1 MKKLI
6 IKQRLLVLST
16 CIISFLFFNS
26 KIYCQDIDTLEWEEI
41 VDLADTIFN
50 SGLDTIYV
58 IEDSISE
65 TTGFRTGASLDCTTP
80 ASTMSI
86 NLNKTVKTI
95 NKGQF
100 GINVT
105 GMFTKSTLYGDT
117 YSEDQWQ
124 WISDM
129 RPKVLRFPGG
139 SSSKFMHLLT
149 GDKGY
154 GYDIVE
160 ITRYL
165 DAIDN
170 DMEAPTN
177 ATDIMNETNV
187 TTLLSWFGGS
197 SEILD
202 AFEEYRTDY
211 GYQEDLT
218 SGDRFID
225 HFIRLIEKIETDN
238 QVFDP
243 TYRVDVIVCLNIL
256 TETAEDCLDIVQYL
270 QSNPVHNVNV
280 VGVEMGNE
288 TANKFHKQI
297 MQFGEFD
304 DYWNYI
310 DGQAVD
316 LQDNLEEDLEEI
328 LDLEPGEPFYI
339 PAADRNFLYVFRN
352 RAGVNYKIGLCAE
365 GLNGTGEIFNILPDE
380 DAGSRSVD
388 WNVALRSHYGDTHTG
403 TSIKKFHAV
412 ILHTYFNADSWYNE
426 CVTEAGI
433 LGSYSCPEWDFDNAD
448 TRIQPAFDAAR
459 LNFRQFM
466 LTRYDNDLDLFNLD
480 LNFNLTS
487 SIKKDM
493 WVTEWNLKDEGT
505 PNNGKIFTNSYQHTV
520 LLQEWW
526 LKNLKLNFTEGYREN
541 FFKYATLQN
550 YAGGSGVQMLTPA
563 DEDVEL
569 EIIGQDDSPYNLP
582 AGDPA
587 KRNYYVKRTVGYTMD
602 LISEINKN
610 NLNYFPATVATYGH
624 NPNLT
629 PTFFITPAKDFIY
642 MYFTNSRCKEQRYVL
657 NPSGMTPM
665 FGYVVELENAEMFV
679 VDAFQAYS
687 QSGKSMIYDFN
698 SCYTP
703 VNPYDMEINQTY
715 NYVNPGC
722 TAAEGSLCITVP
734 GFTSGYVKMAVVPY
748 VPRIADEIN
757 SSLAIYPNPANNL
770 LNISTTEQIVKVE
783 IISMTGAK
791 MFEAIDNCN
800 TIDISMLSYGMYQV
814 ICNFSDGSSV
824 TKPFIKL

>member
-1 MKKLI
+1 MKKICINCRKYFPTILLTSLLLLG
-6 IKQRLLVLST
+6 IKSY
-16 CIISFLFFNS
+16 S
-26 KIYCQDIDTLEWEEI
+26 QDIDTLEWEEV
-41 VDLADTIFN
+41 VDLADTVYN
-50 SGLDTIYV
+50 SGLDTVYV
-58 IEDSISE
+58 IEDSVSE
-65 TTGFRTGASLDCTTP
+65 TAGFRTGTSIDCELAGP
-80 ASTMSI
+80 AMSI

-170 DMEAPTN
+170 VLEAPSDAASILAASD
-177 ATDIMNETNV
+177 ATMLT
-187 TTLLSWFGGS
+187 WFGDDLG
-197 SEILD
+197 ILATFKD
-202 AFEEYRTDY
+202 EYLEQY
-211 GYQEDLT
+211 NYQELLA

-288 TANKFHKQI
+288 TANKFHQNI
-297 MQFGEFD
+297 MQFDEFEN
-304 DYWNYI
+304 YWQYL
-310 DGQAVD
+310 DGQTVPG
-316 LQDNLEEDLEEI
+316 QDSKELVL
-328 LDLEPGEPFYI
+328 GESLYI
-339 PAADRNFLYVFRN
+339 PAADREFFLVFKN
-352 RAGVNYKIGLCAE
+352 KAGSNYKIGLCAD
-365 GLNGTGEIFNILPDE
+365 GLNVEGSVFITEPGQYV
-380 DAGSRSVD
+380 GSRSTP
-388 WNVALRSHYGDTHTG
+388 WNVALRSHYGDNNPGG
-403 TSIKKFHAV
+403 TIKKFHAV
-412 ILHTYFNADSWYNE
+412 ILHTYNSGDTTADSWYTE
-426 CVTEAGI
+426 CVTETGI
-433 LGSYSCPEWDFDNAD
+433 LGSYSCPEWDFDVAD

-459 LNFRQFM
+459 GHFRNFI
-466 LTRYDNDLDLFNLD
+466 LTKYDNDLDLFNTD
-480 LNFNLTS
+480 LNFNLTT

-493 WVTEWNLKDEGT
+493 WVTEWNLKDKDT
-505 PNNGKIFTNSYQHTV
+505 PNNGKIFTNSYQHAV

-526 LKNLKLNFTEGYREN
+526 LKNLKLNFSEGYREN
-541 FFKYATLQN
+541 FFKYSTLQN
-550 YAGGSGVQMLTPA
+550 FAGGSGVQMLTPA
-563 DEDVEL
+563 DENIEL
-569 EIIGQDDSPYNLP
+569 EILGKDVSPYNLP
-582 AGDPA
+582 GGDPA

-610 NLNYFPATVATYGH
+610 YLDYFPATVATYGH
-624 NPNLT
+624 NPNLP
-629 PTFFITPAKDFIY
+629 PTFFITPDKDYIY
-642 MYFTNSRCKEQRYVL
+642 MYFTNSRCNEQRYVI

-665 FGYVVELENAEMFV
+665 FGYTVELTNAEMFV

-698 SCYTP
+698 TCYTP
-703 VNPYDMEINQTY
+703 ANPYDIEIDQTY
-715 NYVNPGC
+715 NYTNPGC
-722 TAAEGSLCITVP
+722 DAAEGSLCVKVP
-734 GFTSGYVKMAVVPY
+734 GFASGFVKMQVVPY
-748 VPRIADEIN
+748 IPRIANEIE
-757 SSLAIYPNPANNL
+757 SELIVYPNPANDK
-770 LNISTTEQIVKVE
+770 LNISFTEDIHTVV
-783 IISMTGAK
+783 ILSVTGMK
-791 MFEAIDNCN
+791 ILEQTGNN
-800 TIDISMLSYGMYQV
+800 NSVDISQLSYGMYQV
-814 ICNFSDGSSV
+814 FCYLNDGSQMVKS
-824 TKPFIKL
+824 FIKL

>member
-124 WISDM
+124 WLSDM

-256 TETAEDCLDIVQYL
+256 TETAEDCLDIV
-270 QSNPVHNVNV
+270 
-280 VGVEMGNE
+280 
-288 TANKFHKQI
+288 
-297 MQFGEFD
+297 
-304 DYWNYI
+304 
-310 DGQAVD
+310 
-316 LQDNLEEDLEEI
+316 
-328 LDLEPGEPFYI
+328 
-339 PAADRNFLYVFRN
+339 
-352 RAGVNYKIGLCAE
+352 
-365 GLNGTGEIFNILPDE
+365 
-380 DAGSRSVD
+380 
-388 WNVALRSHYGDTHTG
+388 
-403 TSIKKFHAV
+403 
-412 ILHTYFNADSWYNE
+412 
-426 CVTEAGI
+426 
-433 LGSYSCPEWDFDNAD
+433 
-448 TRIQPAFDAAR
+448 
-459 LNFRQFM
+459 
-466 LTRYDNDLDLFNLD
+466 
-480 LNFNLTS
+480 
-487 SIKKDM
+487 
-493 WVTEWNLKDEGT
+493 
-505 PNNGKIFTNSYQHTV
+505 
-520 LLQEWW
+520 
-526 LKNLKLNFTEGYREN
+526 
-541 FFKYATLQN
+541 
-550 YAGGSGVQMLTPA
+550 
-563 DEDVEL
+563 
-569 EIIGQDDSPYNLP
+569 
-582 AGDPA
+582 
-587 KRNYYVKRTVGYTMD
+587 
-602 LISEINKN
+602 
-610 NLNYFPATVATYGH
+610 
-624 NPNLT
+624 
-629 PTFFITPAKDFIY
+629 
-642 MYFTNSRCKEQRYVL
+642 
-657 NPSGMTPM
+657 
-665 FGYVVELENAEMFV
+665 
-679 VDAFQAYS
+679 
-687 QSGKSMIYDFN
+687 
-698 SCYTP
+698 
-703 VNPYDMEINQTY
+703 
-715 NYVNPGC
+715 
-722 TAAEGSLCITVP
+722 
-734 GFTSGYVKMAVVPY
+734 
-748 VPRIADEIN
+748 
-757 SSLAIYPNPANNL
+757 
-770 LNISTTEQIVKVE
+770 
-783 IISMTGAK
+783 
-791 MFEAIDNCN
+791 
-800 TIDISMLSYGMYQV
+800 
-814 ICNFSDGSSV
+814 
-824 TKPFIKL
+824 

>member
-1 MKKLI
+1 MKNLI
-6 IKQRLLVLST
+6 IKQRMLVLSIY
-16 CIISFLFFNS
+16 IISFVFCNN

-41 VDLADTIFN
+41 VDLADTVYN
-50 SGLDTIYV
+50 SGMDTIYV
-58 IEDSISE
+58 IEDSTSE
-65 TTGFRTGASLDCTTP
+65 TTGFRTGASLDCATP

-100 GINVT
+100 GVNVT
-105 GMFTKSTLYGDT
+105 GMFTKSTLYGDI

-124 WISDM
+124 WLSDM

-170 DMEAPTN
+170 DLEAPTN

-187 TTLLSWFGGS
+187 TTLLNWFGGS

-225 HFIRLIEKIETDN
+225 HFIRLIQKIETDN

-243 TYRVDVIVCLNIL
+243 TYKVDVIVCLNIL

-270 QSNPVHNVNV
+270 QSNPIHNVNV

-297 MQFGEFD
+297 MQFDEFEN
-304 DYWNYI
+304 YWQYL
-310 DGQAVD
+310 DGQAVVG
-316 LQDNLEEDLEEI
+316 QASKEAAI
-328 LDLEPGEPFYI
+328 GESLFI
-339 PAADRNFLYVFRN
+339 PAANRNFFYVFRN
-352 RAGVNYKIGLCAE
+352 RSGVNYKIGLCAE
-365 GLNGTGEIFNILPDE
+365 GLNGTGEVFNILPAE

-388 WNVALRSHYGDTHTG
+388 WNVALRSHYGDTHAG
-403 TSIKKFHAV
+403 TSVKKFHAV
-412 ILHTYFNADSWYNE
+412 ILHTYFSADSWYNE
-426 CVTEAGI
+426 CVTETGI

-459 LNFRQFM
+459 LNFRKFM
-466 LTRYDNDLDLFNLD
+466 LTRFDNDLDLFNLD

-493 WVTEWNLKDEGT
+493 WITEWNLKDEGT

-569 EIIGQDDSPYNLP
+569 TLLGQDVSPYNLA

-624 NPNLT
+624 NPNLP
-629 PTFFITPAKDFIY
+629 PTFFITPAKDFVY
-642 MYFTNSRCKEQRYVL
+642 MYFTNSRCNDQRYVL
-657 NPSGMTPM
+657 NPAGMYLM
-665 FGYVVELENAEMFV
+665 YGYQVELVDAEMFV

-703 VNPYDMEINQTY
+703 ANPYDMEIDQTY
-715 NYVNPGC
+715 NYVNPVC
-722 TAAEGSLCITVP
+722 TAADGSLCITVP

-748 VPRIADEIN
+748 VPRMADEIN
-757 SSLAIYPNPANNL
+757 TSLSIYPNPANNL
-770 LNISTTEQIVKVE
+770 INISSTEQIVSVAV
-783 IISMTGAK
+783 ISMTGAK
-791 MFEAIDNCN
+791 MFETIDNCN
-800 TIDISMLSYGMYQV
+800 IIDISMLSYGMYQV
-814 ICNFSDGSSV
+814 ICTFSDGSNV
-824 TKPFIKL
+824 TKSFIKL